1 MKSQLSVVES
11 ARAYFGSLLW
21 PIFVAVLLCAPA
33 RLAPAL
39 GADQTTDQSADS
51 FADPF
56 ADSFVAAPVPPA
68 GSVYRN
74 YNTNDRSFVN
84 RFLKPGQYMHES
96 EIKPGMEGYGLSV
109 FKGSKVERFDIKVI
123 GVMRQSLN
131 GRDAILV
138 RMSGRAL
145 ERNNVVRGM
154 SGSPVYIDDKLI
166 GAISYG
172 FDFSKDPIAGVT
184 PIVDMLDALAKPS
197 DAPKGRVTGKISG
210 PIDLRGR
217 MVIGDSPGRSLSNL
231 QRSMLSSGSPE
242 MVPLMTPVSLSGFSP
257 RAQQY
262 LKDRLGRFGLRV
274 SQGTSGGLNEEL
286 IKLDPRAA
294 DNLVP
299 GSAVSVLLSTGDF
312 TSAATGT
319 VTALFG
325 KRLLAFGHPFL
336 GSGSLDVP
344 MGSAYVHDI
353 LPSLSVSFKL
363 SSPMKVLGSIYADRP
378 WSVGGELGRSSRM
391 IPLSIRIV
399 DEERHLEKSFKS
411 QVLDHQDFTPDMLA
425 GTVISALDA
434 SFQSAAPYVIKLDSS
449 IKVRDGPTIKRQDQ
463 FASGET
469 ATGAG
474 SILSL
479 MPFFSDPVAGYVRST
494 ASRVYGNKFRR
505 ASLESV
511 DLDIRLKP
519 GRNVTEIERVVV
531 DRPVV
536 KPGEKVVL
544 SCLLDPFDGEKYVR
558 RVELEIP
565 RNAPDGDLVIGVTG
579 GSKLG
584 ELRKRM
590 NLLDPPSEN
599 LEQHLK
605 KVEDRPR
612 ADELIAVLALPDQA
626 VHIGGRAIQNPPA
639 HWSRLLFSNR
649 FTRGPALVDGEE
661 RVVLPLDTHLNGS
674 HIVAVTV
681 KRPVEYMKKSAW
693 LPLDSQGSDKASSG
707 IYITRQAQKV
717 LEASSKSSL
726 PVKISG
732 APVST
737 SGPPATTGGTAG
749 KPSASSDV
757 WATGAEGVHTRSV
770 RMWNQSAESD
780 FAGGSRE
787 SVTID
792 SWGRIFPGFELSSR
806 TDLLPDL
813 RAWSCAFASG
823 NLYVG
828 TADRVM
834 RWSGTGTPK
843 LQAKLDSAMVPCMTA
858 DSAGNVYAAA
868 VPSGKVFQVA
878 PGFLREVFK
887 PRESVI
893 SALCTDGS
901 GNILV
906 GTAGTGRLY
915 KVSPTGGLISTFDT
929 GQAHVTSLWYCRR
942 ENKVYIGTGESGSV
956 FSLDASGKLSCEY
969 QTDAHI
975 VTGAVRDKQGNLYV
989 VTAGDGE
996 LIRIKR
1002 TGHVDKLATSEA
1014 FFTLYY
1020 DDMSDSVFAGDAE
1033 GDITQIQIEPMNG
1046 RAFFVPVKRT
1056 EQEAVTALTGNGK
1069 GGLFAVTSNMPGLLS
1084 IKFRPDNSASFV
1096 SPVKD
1101 AGRRS
1106 QWSRL
1111 RLFGAFNES
1120 ESKVESLL
1128 DVESRSGDSSKPDA
1142 TWSDFVPAGRGADGF
1157 EIKSPPA
1164 RFFQY
1169 RLSWTPGRF
1178 SDDERTVFPAGRGN
1192 VVGRVIVTY
1201 QPTNLPPGLSHLS
1214 LNAGDYLSDK
1224 VEVKL
1229 TASDADGDDV
1239 LVRVDLSS
1247 DNGKTWQ
1254 LLADDVRPEGGDKKD
1269 SKDKESKDKESK
1281 DKERKEQDQKKD
1293 KDAKGKKGDKPVDA
1307 GGSERKDTKEAE
1319 PSEDPEK
1326 ADEKGSD
1333 SSGGDSESG
1342 DDGSDSDSGQ
1352 SGSDSGP
1359 EAGDSSEPDSSD
1371 SEPVPDTSEPESGRA
1386 EPESLK
1392 VRGKGIRGWHW
1403 TSWKRMD
1410 ESKDAGSGKKGDGDA
1425 KGGGSGKKEPSDKAG
1440 AKSGKPGLKPKAS
1453 PKKFTATKKP
1463 SWQVAS
1469 GKSSKPAKSSDKL
1482 TWQWDTRKVK
1492 DGAYLLRFTVDDGP
1506 SNGGVGARSKV
1517 YRFVTV
1523 DNTKPKIESLD
1534 ASWSGRDLSS
1544 IGLVAEDATSPVTNA
1559 TVRFDDGEPW
1569 ALAVSDGMAD
1579 SRRVAFIAR
1588 KIKAN
1593 KKSKEVIVEVT
1604 DMAGNKATETIKL
1617 NTKLK

>member
-11 ARAYFGSLLW
+11 VRACFGLLLW
-21 PIFVAVLLCAPA
+21 PIFVAVLL
-33 RLAPAL
+33 
-39 GADQTTDQSADS
+39 
-51 FADPF
+51 
-56 ADSFVAAPVPPA
+56 
-68 GSVYRN
+68 GSSSRPSQAMEPGVYRN
-74 YNTNDRSFVN
+74 YNTIDRSFVS
-84 RFLKPGQYMHES
+84 RFLKPDQYMHES

-109 FKGSKVERFDIKVI
+109 FKGSKVERFDIKVV
-123 GVMRQSLN
+123 GVMKQSLN

-138 RMSGRAL
+138 RMSGKAL

-184 PIVDMLDALAKPS
+184 PIVDMLDAIAKPS
-197 DAPKGRVTGKISG
+197 DAPQGRATGRTYG
-210 PIDLRGR
+210 PIDLRDR
-217 MVIGDSPGRSLSNL
+217 TLIGDAPGSSLSNL
-231 QRSMLSSGSPE
+231 RRSMLSSGSPE

-262 LKDRLGRFGLRV
+262 LKERLGRFGLRV

-286 IKLDPRAA
+286 INLDPHAA
-294 DNLVP
+294 DTLVP

-336 GSGSLDVP
+336 GSGALDVP

-378 WSVGGELGRSSRM
+378 WSVGGELGRKSRM
-391 IPLSIRIV
+391 IPLKIRIV
-399 DEERHLEKSFKS
+399 DEERHIEKTYNS

-434 SFQSAAPYVIKLDSS
+434 SFQSAAPYIIKLDSS
-449 IKVRDGPTIKRQDQ
+449 IKVQDGPTIKRQDQ

-469 ATGAG
+469 SAGSG

-479 MPFFSDPVAGYVRST
+479 MPFFSDPIAGYVRST
-494 ASRVYGNKFRR
+494 ASRVYSNKFRR

-558 RVELEIP
+558 NVELEIP
-565 RNAPDGDLVIGVTG
+565 RNAPDGDLVIGVAG
-579 GSKLG
+579 GSKLS

-599 LEQHLK
+599 LEQYLR
-605 KVEDRPR
+605 KVVERPR

-626 VHIGGRAIQNPPA
+626 VHIGGQAIQNPPA

-661 RVVLPLDTHLNGS
+661 RVVIPLDTHLNGS

-681 KRPVEYMKKSAW
+681 KRPEEYMKQTAW
-693 LPLDSQGSDKASSG
+693 LPLNSHGSDRASSG

-717 LEASSKSSL
+717 LDASSKTSL

-732 APVST
+732 TPSSPA
-737 SGPPATTGGTAG
+737 GQPATTGSATG
-749 KPSASSDV
+749 KPSPAGDI
-757 WATGAEGVHTRSV
+757 WAAGVEGVHTRSV

-780 FAGGSRE
+780 FAGGRKE

-806 TDLLPDL
+806 ADLVPDL
-813 RAWSCAFASG
+813 RAWSCAFASASG
-823 NLYVG
+823 TLYAG

-834 RWSGTGTPK
+834 RWTGTGSPK
-843 LQAKLDSAMVPCMTA
+843 LQAKLDAAMIPCMTS
-858 DSAGNVYAAA
+858 DDAGNIYAAA

-878 PGFLREVFK
+878 PGFVREVFK
-887 PRESVI
+887 PKESVI

-906 GTAGTGRLY
+906 GTAGTGRIY
-915 KVSPTGGLISTFDT
+915 KISPTGGLIATFDT

-942 ENKVYIGTGESGSV
+942 DSKIYVGTGESGSV
-956 FSLDASGKLSCEY
+956 FSLEPSGKLSCEY

-975 VTGAVRDKQGNLYV
+975 VTGAVRDRKGDLYV

-996 LIRIKR
+996 LIRIKN
-1002 TGHVDKLATSEA
+1002 TGHVEKLATSEA

-1020 DDMSDSVFAGDAE
+1020 DEMSDSVFAGDAE

-1046 RAFFVPVKRT
+1046 RAFFVPVKHT
-1056 EQEAVTALTGNGK
+1056 DQEAVTALTGDGK
-1069 GGLFAVTSNMPGLLS
+1069 GGLFAVTSNMPGLLA
-1084 IKFRPDNSASFV
+1084 IKFRPDRTASFV

-1106 QWSRL
+1106 KWSRL

-1128 DVESRSGDSSKPDA
+1128 NVESRSGDSAKPDA
-1142 TWSDFVPAGRGADGF
+1142 TWSAFVPASHGTDGF

-1169 RLSWTPGRF
+1169 RLSWSPGRF
-1178 SDDERTVFPAGRGN
+1178 TEDEKTVFPAGRGN

-1201 QPTNLPPGLSHLS
+1201 LPSNLPPGLSHLS

-1224 VEVKL
+1224 HDIKL
-1229 TASDADGDDV
+1229 TASDSDGDDV
-1239 LVRVDLSS
+1239 LVRIDISS
-1247 DNGKTWQ
+1247 DNGRTWK
-1254 LLADDVRPEGGDKKD
+1254 LLADNVRPESGDKKD
-1269 SKDKESKDKESK
+1269 SKEKDKS
-1281 DKERKEQDQKKD
+1281 KKD
-1293 KDAKGKKGDKPVDA
+1293 QGEKK
-1307 GGSERKDTKEAE
+1307 
-1319 PSEDPEK
+1319 
-1326 ADEKGSD
+1326 
-1333 SSGGDSESG
+1333 
-1342 DDGSDSDSGQ
+1342 
-1352 SGSDSGP
+1352 
-1359 EAGDSSEPDSSD
+1359 
-1371 SEPVPDTSEPESGRA
+1371 
-1386 EPESLK
+1386 
-1392 VRGKGIRGWHW
+1392 
-1403 TSWKRMD
+1403 
-1410 ESKDAGSGKKGDGDA
+1410 
-1425 KGGGSGKKEPSDKAG
+1425 
-1440 AKSGKPGLKPKAS
+1440 
-1453 PKKFTATKKP
+1453 
-1463 SWQVAS
+1463 
-1469 GKSSKPAKSSDKL
+1469 
-1482 TWQWDTRKVK
+1482 
-1492 DGAYLLRFTVDDGP
+1492 
-1506 SNGGVGARSKV
+1506 
-1517 YRFVTV
+1517 
-1523 DNTKPKIESLD
+1523 
-1534 ASWSGRDLSS
+1534 
-1544 IGLVAEDATSPVTNA
+1544 
-1559 TVRFDDGEPW
+1559 
-1569 ALAVSDGMAD
+1569 
-1579 SRRVAFIAR
+1579 
-1588 KIKAN
+1588 
-1593 KKSKEVIVEVT
+1593 
-1604 DMAGNKATETIKL
+1604 
-1617 NTKLK
+1617 